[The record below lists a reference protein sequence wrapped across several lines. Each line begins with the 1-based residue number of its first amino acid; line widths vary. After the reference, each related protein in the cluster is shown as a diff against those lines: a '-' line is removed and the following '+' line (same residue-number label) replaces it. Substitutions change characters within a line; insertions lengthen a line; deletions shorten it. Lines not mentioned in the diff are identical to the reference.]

1 MAVEDLR
8 ASSTPFSLSFS
19 GSGFLAL
26 YQVGVV
32 QSLLEL
38 APELLKSACKVYG
51 SSAGSLIA
59 AAVVCGVGLDDLKEF
74 FFALATEVRKTILG
88 PLSPKCSLLANL
100 KAVLQRM
107 LPEDSYLLASGRLH
121 ISLTRVVDGQNVM
134 ASEFS
139 SKEELIQAL
148 LCSCFLPIYCGFIP
162 PSYRGVIF
170 NGSIQISIEN
180 LCRISYALFPPSTMV
195 LNDIFSQGYQD
206 TALFLYRNNAFGF
219 NYFDGNFRFG
229 STCGKNDSG
238 KSNGTHPGLYKRVPQ
253 CLTPYFLPGLWK
265 KEQVNGLQDPLA
277 KVLLQP
283 YRLPALFRKGVNK
296 VWGLL
301 EGVRSLVQQ
310 LHKLLQTLVPGLPKT
325 AVDRRRAEGPM
336 RGPNLSKDFQHCRRQ
351 KYSVFF
357 LDFSPVS
364 AQGILNL
371 FGHMGENGQE
381 AFVYHFLLLALQIC
395 PTNVSSFSSFFWESA
410 NSLKCLM
417 KESTSLSFINM
428 PAINSH

>member
-1 MAVEDLR
+1 MAEEDLR
-8 ASSTPFSLSFS
+8 ALSTPFSLSFS

-59 AAVVCGVGLDDLKEF
+59 AAVVCGIGLDDLKEF
-74 FFALATEVRKTILG
+74 FFAMAKEARETILG
-88 PLSPKCSLLANL
+88 PLSPKCSLLANI

-107 LPEDSYLLASGRLH
+107 LPENSYQLASGRLH

-219 NYFDGNFRFG
+219 NYCNGNFHFA
-229 STCGKNDSG
+229 STCGKNDFAPS
-238 KSNGTHPGLYKRVPQ
+238 KRTCTGLCKMEAQ
-253 CLTPYFLPGLWK
+253 CPAPCFLPGLGMWR
-265 KEQVNGLQDPLA
+265 KEQLSGLQDPLS

-283 YRLPALFRKGVNK
+283 YRLPAFFRKGLGK
-296 VWGLL
+296 LWGLL
-301 EGVRSLVQQ
+301 DGISSMVKRFQ
-310 LHKLLQTLVPGLPKT
+310 KLFQTMVPGLPKRAT
-325 AVDRRRAEGPM
+325 AKR
-336 RGPNLSKDFQHCRRQ
+336 
-351 KYSVFF
+351 
-357 LDFSPVS
+357 
-364 AQGILNL
+364 
-371 FGHMGENGQE
+371 
-381 AFVYHFLLLALQIC
+381 
-395 PTNVSSFSSFFWESA
+395 
-410 NSLKCLM
+410 
-417 KESTSLSFINM
+417 
-428 PAINSH
+428 

>member
-8 ASSTPFSLSFS
+8 GPSAPFSLSFS

-38 APELLKSACKVYG
+38 APELLKSAGKIYG

-59 AAVVCGVGLDDLKEF
+59 AAVVCGVGPDDVKEF
-74 FFALATEVRKTILG
+74 FFALAAEVRKTLLG
-88 PLSPKCSLLANL
+88 PLSPRCSLLASI

-107 LPEDSYLLASGRLH
+107 LPEDSYQLATGRLH

-162 PSYRGVIF
+162 PSYRGVRYVDGGFTGLQPVSSLEEPVITVSPFTGELDICPRDCPAIFFCFQIF

-206 TALFLYRNNAFGF
+206 TALFLYRNNAFGL

-229 STCGKNDSG
+229 STCGKNEAAAP
-238 KSNGTHPGLYKRVPQ
+238 NGTIPGLCRRVPQ
-253 CLTPYFLPGLWK
+253 YLTPYFLPGLWK

-283 YRLPALFRKGVNK
+283 YRLPALFRKGAKK

-301 EGVRSLVQQ
+301 EGVTSLIQR
-310 LHKLLQTLVPGLPKT
+310 LHKLLQTLVPALRKR
-325 AVDRRRAEGPM
+325 AVDRR
-336 RGPNLSKDFQHCRRQ
+336 
-351 KYSVFF
+351 
-357 LDFSPVS
+357 
-364 AQGILNL
+364 
-371 FGHMGENGQE
+371 
-381 AFVYHFLLLALQIC
+381 
-395 PTNVSSFSSFFWESA
+395 
-410 NSLKCLM
+410 
-417 KESTSLSFINM
+417 
-428 PAINSH
+428 

>member
-51 SSAGSLIA
+51 SSAG
-59 AAVVCGVGLDDLKEF
+59 
-74 FFALATEVRKTILG
+74 KTILG

-100 KAVLQRM
+100 KTVLQRM

-162 PSYRGVIF
+162 PSYRGVRYVDGGFTGLQPVSSLEEPIF

-180 LCRISYALFPPSTMV
+180 LCRISYALYPPSTMV

-238 KSNGTHPGLYKRVPQ
+238 KSNGTHSGLSKRVPQ
-253 CLTPYFLPGLWK
+253 CLTPYFLP
-265 KEQVNGLQDPLA
+265 
-277 KVLLQP
+277 
-283 YRLPALFRKGVNK
+283 
-296 VWGLL
+296 
-301 EGVRSLVQQ
+301 
-310 LHKLLQTLVPGLPKT
+310 
-325 AVDRRRAEGPM
+325 
-336 RGPNLSKDFQHCRRQ
+336 
-351 KYSVFF
+351 
-357 LDFSPVS
+357 
-364 AQGILNL
+364 
-371 FGHMGENGQE
+371 
-381 AFVYHFLLLALQIC
+381 
-395 PTNVSSFSSFFWESA
+395 
-410 NSLKCLM
+410 
-417 KESTSLSFINM
+417 
-428 PAINSH
+428 

>member
-8 ASSTPFSLSFS
+8 APSTPFSLSFS

-59 AAVVCGVGLDDLKEF
+59 AAVVCGIGLDDLKEF
-74 FFALATEVRKTILG
+74 FFALAAEVRKTILG
-88 PLSPKCSLLANL
+88 PLSPKCSLLANI

-107 LPEDSYLLASGRLH
+107 LPEDSYQLASGRLH
-121 ISLTRVVDGQNVM
+121 ISLTRVADGQNVM

-170 NGSIQISIEN
+170 NGSVQISIEN

-229 STCGKNDSG
+229 STCGKNNSTQS
-238 KSNGTHPGLYKRVPQ
+238 KGTHPGLYGRVPES
-253 CLTPYFLPGLWK
+253 LTPYFLPGLWK
-265 KEQVNGLQDPLA
+265 KEQMNGLQDPLA
-277 KVLLQP
+277 RILLQP
-283 YRLPALFRKGVNK
+283 YRLPALFRKGVKK

-301 EGVRSLVQQ
+301 EGVTSLVTV
-310 LHKLLQTLVPGLPKT
+310 LDRPWGSLMPLVPLPREGK
-325 AVDRRRAEGPM
+325 AVDK
-336 RGPNLSKDFQHCRRQ
+336 N
-351 KYSVFF
+351 
-357 LDFSPVS
+357 
-364 AQGILNL
+364 
-371 FGHMGENGQE
+371 GE
-381 AFVYHFLLLALQIC
+381 
-395 PTNVSSFSSFFWESA
+395 T
-410 NSLKCLM
+410 
-417 KESTSLSFINM
+417 
-428 PAINSH
+428 

>member
-1 MAVEDLR
+1 MAEEDLR
-8 ASSTPFSLSFS
+8 GLSTPFSLSFS

-59 AAVVCGVGLDDLKEF
+59 AAVVCGIGLDDLKEF
-74 FFALATEVRKTILG
+74 FFAMAKEARETILG
-88 PLSPKCSLLANL
+88 PLSPKCSLLANI

-107 LPEDSYLLASGRLH
+107 LPENSYQLASGRLH

-162 PSYRGVIF
+162 PSYRGVRYVDGGFTGLQPVSSLEEPVITVSPFTGELDICPRDCPAIFFCFQIF

-219 NYFDGNFRFG
+219 NYCNGNFHFA
-229 STCGKNDSG
+229 STCGKNDFAPC
-238 KSNGTHPGLYKRVPQ
+238 KRTCTGLSTMEAQ
-253 CLTPYFLPGLWK
+253 CPPPCFLPGRRF
-265 KEQVNGLQDPLA
+265 G
-277 KVLLQP
+277 VLIP
-283 YRLPALFRKGVNK
+283 GFGAT
-296 VWGLL
+296 
-301 EGVRSLVQQ
+301 EGCCSL
-310 LHKLLQTLVPGLPKT
+310 
-325 AVDRRRAEGPM
+325 
-336 RGPNLSKDFQHCRRQ
+336 
-351 KYSVFF
+351 
-357 LDFSPVS
+357 
-364 AQGILNL
+364 
-371 FGHMGENGQE
+371 
-381 AFVYHFLLLALQIC
+381 
-395 PTNVSSFSSFFWESA
+395 
-410 NSLKCLM
+410 
-417 KESTSLSFINM
+417 
-428 PAINSH
+428 

>member
-59 AAVVCGVGLDDLKEF
+59 AAVVYDLKEF

-139 SKEELIQAL
+139 SKEELIQRYVDGGFTGLQPVSSLEEPVITVSPFTGELDICPRDCPAIFF
-148 LCSCFLPIYCGFIP
+148 CFQ
-162 PSYRGVIF
+162 IF

-195 LNDIFSQGYQD
+195 SPPGYQD
-206 TALFLYRNNAFGF
+206 TALFLYRN
-219 NYFDGNFRFG
+219 
-229 STCGKNDSG
+229 SKW
-238 KSNGTHPGLYKRVPQ
+238 HPR
-253 CLTPYFLPGLWK
+253 T
-265 KEQVNGLQDPLA
+265 
-277 KVLLQP
+277 
-283 YRLPALFRKGVNK
+283 
-296 VWGLL
+296 
-301 EGVRSLVQQ
+301 
-310 LHKLLQTLVPGLPKT
+310 
-325 AVDRRRAEGPM
+325 
-336 RGPNLSKDFQHCRRQ
+336 
-351 KYSVFF
+351 
-357 LDFSPVS
+357 
-364 AQGILNL
+364 
-371 FGHMGENGQE
+371 
-381 AFVYHFLLLALQIC
+381 
-395 PTNVSSFSSFFWESA
+395 
-410 NSLKCLM
+410 
-417 KESTSLSFINM
+417 
-428 PAINSH
+428 

>member
-1 MAVEDLR
+1 MAEEDAR

-59 AAVVCGVGLDDLKEF
+59 AAVVCGIGLDDLKEF
-74 FFALATEVRKTILG
+74 FFAMAKEVRETLLG
-88 PLSPKCSLLANL
+88 PLSPKCSLLANI
-100 KAVLQRM
+100 KTVLQRM
-107 LPEDSYLLASGRLH
+107 LPEDSYQLASGRLH
-121 ISLTRVVDGQNVM
+121 ISLTRVMDGQNVM

-162 PSYRGVIF
+162 PSYRGVRYVDGGFTGLQPVSSLEEAVITVSPFTGELDICPRDCPAIFYCFQIF

-219 NYFDGNFRFG
+219 NYFDGNFRFP
-229 STCGKNDSG
+229 TMCGRNDFAQ
-238 KSNGTHPGLYKRVPQ
+238 SNGTRSNLCQSLSQSPTH
-253 CLTPYFLPGLWK
+253 CFLPGLYLGR
-265 KEQVNGLQDPLA
+265 KEQVTGLQDPLS

-283 YRLPALFRKGVNK
+283 YRLPAFLRKGVK
-296 VWGLL
+296 KLWGLL
-301 EGVRSLVQQ
+301 EGVSSMVKGFQ
-310 LHKLLQTLVPGLPKT
+310 KLLQTMVPHLPKR
-325 AVDRRRAEGPM
+325 AAARR
-336 RGPNLSKDFQHCRRQ
+336 
-351 KYSVFF
+351 
-357 LDFSPVS
+357 
-364 AQGILNL
+364 
-371 FGHMGENGQE
+371 
-381 AFVYHFLLLALQIC
+381 
-395 PTNVSSFSSFFWESA
+395 
-410 NSLKCLM
+410 
-417 KESTSLSFINM
+417 
-428 PAINSH
+428 